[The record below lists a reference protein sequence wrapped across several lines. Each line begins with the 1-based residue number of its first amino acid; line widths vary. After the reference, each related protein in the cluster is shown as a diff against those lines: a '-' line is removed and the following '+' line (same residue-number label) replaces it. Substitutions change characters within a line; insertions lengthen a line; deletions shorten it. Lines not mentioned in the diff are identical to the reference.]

1 MNSFNIPQYT
11 PCAKEV
17 SNEVEKEG
25 SFKIDYHEVSEVDWD
40 ACTDHNLYLTKED
53 AEGYNMG
60 KCMRV
65 VAEPMI
71 LNHFGESIV
80 EEVFMRYTNIIKNRM
95 SIEKAKL
102 FNVTV
107 SLTRRG

>member
-40 ACTDHNLYLTKED
+40 
-53 AEGYNMG
+53 
-60 KCMRV
+60 
-65 VAEPMI
+65 
-71 LNHFGESIV
+71 
-80 EEVFMRYTNIIKNRM
+80 
-95 SIEKAKL
+95 
-102 FNVTV
+102 
-107 SLTRRG
+107 